1 MRAIALVLSVMIA
14 GCGYAPSAYGPA
26 GLRAAAPLAAHAA
39 ANRRETA
46 IRTYMQGRFDNH
58 MDPNHDG
65 KSSAS
70 EWEQASIW
78 AGSFK
83 DADANKDGVVD
94 FKEFAAVEQ
103 NGIENETRQHESGF
117 KILLSQADRN
127 HDGKIAGKELLY
139 KPNGKKTYD
148 YRPVDFNNDGEFSV
162 DEYVDASWNLSA
174 GLEPATPL

>member
-1 MRAIALVLSVMIA
+1 MRRFALALVVLLA
-14 GCGYAPSAYGPA
+14 GCGSHPTVVSAGMRAAGPA
-26 GLRAAAPLAAHAA
+26 AAHATSP
-39 ANRRETA
+39 RREKA
-46 IRTYMQGRFDNH
+46 IHTYLEGRFANH

-65 KSSAS
+65 KSTKA
-70 EWEQASIW
+70 EWEKASIW
-78 AGSFK
+78 AGEFK
-83 DADANKDGVVD
+83 DADTDKDGAVD
-94 FKEFAAVEQ
+94 LKEFAAVEQ

-127 HDGKIAGKELLY
+127 HDGKIAGKELVY